1 MLYFIVNQ
9 TSRTGKGAQVW
20 NKVQTILE
28 EQNVKYEAYF
38 TEYEQHACELAK
50 EISTKEDPDICLV
63 VVGGDGTMNEVIN
76 GIKDFDRVRFG
87 MIPAGSGNDFG
98 RGLGIHRNTLENVN
112 RILEGVNKG
121 PSHYKEVDLGKVSWD
136 EGAHCRLFGISCGVG
151 MDAIVC
157 KKALHSKLKSFLNKL
172 HLGKLTYVLLTIQ
185 TLFSM
190 DTGELEVWFDDEK
203 YSFHKLIFMAAMNL
217 SAEGG
222 GVPMAPNATPFDG
235 MLSISS
241 ASGIPKWRT
250 FFCLPI
256 LVAAK
261 HEKIKGFHVKNSA
274 VTKVHISKPFVLHA
288 DGEYCGDVT
297 DAVFACEEKKLHM
310 IL

>member
-1 MLYFIVNQ
+1 MLYVIVNQ
-9 TSRTGKGAQVW
+9 TSRTGRGAQVW
-20 NKVQTILE
+20 EKVQEVLKE
-28 EQNVKYEAYF
+28 KNVQYEAF
-38 TEYEQHACELAK
+38 VTEYEEHACALAR
-50 EISTKEDPDICLV
+50 EISAKEDPDICIV

-76 GIKDFDRVRFG
+76 GILDFDRVRFG

-98 RGLGIHRNTLENVN
+98 RGLGIQRNTLENVN

-121 PSHYKEVDLGKVSWD
+121 SSYYKEVDLGKVSWD
-136 EGAHCRLFGISCGVG
+136 EGAHSRLFGISCGVG

-190 DTGELEVWFDDEK
+190 DTGDLEVWFDNEK
-203 YSFHKLIFMAAMNL
+203 QSFHKLIFMAAMNL

-222 GVPMAPNATPFDG
+222 GVPMAPNATPYDG

-250 FFCLPI
+250 FFCLPV

-297 DAVFACEEKKLHM
+297 DAEFLCEAKKLHM